1 MSSVLIADDHAL
13 VRAGCRQYLEIDPEI
28 TRVGEAATGLE
39 VLEMLKSEVWDL
51 VLLDIHMPKLNGLDV
66 LRRIGENH
74 PKVRVLVMSG
84 LPEAQYAGNV
94 IRAGAYGYISKDGSG
109 ADILAAVR
117 RVLGGRRHVSAAL
130 AEAMA
135 DDLNSDSAQPLHSRL
150 SSREFQIFC
159 KIAVGTGVSAIASE
173 LSLSVKTVSTYRAR
187 MMEKLAFATN
197 ADVTAYAYR
206 NHLVR

>member
-1 MSSVLIADDHAL
+1 
-13 VRAGCRQYLEIDPEI
+13 
-28 TRVGEAATGLE
+28 
-39 VLEMLKSEVWDL
+39 
-51 VLLDIHMPKLNGLDV
+51 LDV
-66 LRRIGENH
+66 LRRIGESH

-84 LPEAQYAGNV
+84 LPESQYAGNV

-135 DDLNSDSAQPLHSRL
+135 DDLQTDSVQPLHSRL

-206 NHLVR
+206 NQLVR